1 MNEDWRLHVT
11 LHKHGFAH
19 RLTELL
25 GGDELEHD
33 LGRSFQDRVVVS
45 VDGNDVFCYTGT
57 RDQAEA
63 AEQAIRG
70 IAAKHEWTLDSKLT
84 HWHPTAEEWEDP
96 DVAMPDTPAAAEEE
110 REDRIESEREESSE
124 QGYPEY
130 EVRVECTSRDEATE
144 VSSKLEAEGIE
155 HVHRHS
161 YLLVGA
167 TDEESAQALA
177 ERLKGEVPSD
187 ATVTVELNRRAV
199 YDSRP
204 LNPFWILGGLAG

>member
-84 HWHPTAEEWEDP
+84 H
-96 DVAMPDTPAAAEEE
+96 
-110 REDRIESEREESSE
+110 
-124 QGYPEY
+124 
-130 EVRVECTSRDEATE
+130 EVRVECTSRDEASE
-144 VSSKLEAEGIE
+144 VSSKLETEGIE

-177 ERLKGEVPSD
+177 ERLKGEIPSD

>member
-33 LGRSFQDRVVVS
+33 LERSFHDRVVVS
-45 VDGNDVFCYTGT
+45 VDGNEVFCYTGT

-63 AEQAIRG
+63 AEQAIRR
-70 IAAKHEWTLDSKLT
+70 IAAEHDWTLDSKLT

-96 DVAMPDTPAAAEEE
+96 DAPLPDTPAAAEEE
-110 REDRIESEREESSE
+110 REERIESEREESSE
-124 QGYPEY
+124 QGYPEF
-130 EVRVECTSRDEATE
+130 EVRVECASRDEASE
-144 VSSKLEAEGIE
+144 VSSRLEAEGIE

-161 YLLVGA
+161 YLLIGA

-177 ERLKGEVPSD
+177 QQLKGEIPSD

-199 YDSRP
+199 YDTRP
-204 LNPFWILGGLAG
+204 RSPFWILGGLAG